1 MPFVRLGLFGL
12 RIWNPAERNMATLP
26 VTLRARPSAPGA
38 LRRPRRARW
47 MRQHLWRRQ
56 SPRGRSG
63 TSGKVLFGVF
73 GGAVGAGASCVVLL
87 AYHRVCSTR
96 TLLDLFERNQNYS
109 TVQYRRMLRSL
120 VILLYSSK
128 PSCLTYITVPGSQK
142 VALTI

>member
-12 RIWNPAERNMATLP
+12 RIWNPAERNPSMATLP

-87 AYHRVCSTR
+87 AYHRVCSTSR
-96 TLLDLFERNQNYS
+96 KDQALALDLFERNQNYS
-109 TVQYRRMLRSL
+109 TVQAPRVQCSL
-120 VILLYSSK
+120 SPYVR
-128 PSCLTYITVPGSQK
+128 ITHEK
-142 VALTI
+142 